1 MSEMAMKLKE
11 KIEAGQLVTGC
22 FVNFYAPVAVEMLGR
37 FGFDFLLL
45 DQEHGCFSQE
55 EMEHMVRAADTV
67 GLSSIVRVDYEKS
80 SVQKA
85 LDLGAAGVQIPMI
98 RTVEDA
104 RRAVSRA
111 KYPPLG
117 GRGVDLYSR
126 AYRLGGF
133 TDCGEYLKCQNQETM
148 VIAQIETPE
157 AAECFEEIMGVPG
170 IDLAFFGALDLS
182 VNLGCPKGPAEEP
195 VQKALEALYRRAGA
209 LSVPTGAVF
218 LNGAMFTS
226 AASAGSR
233 FFVTT
238 LMGAM
243 SAGFA
248 QIMAPVLKY
257 KAEGNDKYD

>member
-1 MSEMAMKLKE
+1 MTMKLKE

-22 FVNFYAPVAVEMLGR
+22 FVNVYAPVAVEMLGR

-45 DQEHGCFSQE
+45 DQEHGCFSPG
-55 EMEHMVRAADTV
+55 EMEHMMRAADMV
-67 GLSSIVRVDYEKS
+67 GLSTIVRVDYENS

-85 LDLGAAGVQIPMI
+85 LDMGAAGVQIPMI
-98 RTVEDA
+98 RTAEDA
-104 RRAVSRA
+104 RKAVSRA
-111 KYPPLG
+111 KYPPWG
-117 GRGVDLYSR
+117 SRGVDLYSR

-133 TDCGEYLKCQNQETM
+133 KDCAEYLNYQNRDTL

-157 AAECFEEIMGVPG
+157 AAEYFEEIMGVPG

-182 VNLGCPKGPAEEP
+182 VNLGYLKGPGEEP
-195 VQKALEALYRRAGA
+195 VKEVLEGLYHRAEA

-218 LNGAMFTS
+218 LSGAIFAHAVS
-226 AASAGSR
+226 SGSR
-233 FFVTT
+233 FLVTT

-248 QIMAPVLKY
+248 QIMTPVIEY
-257 KAEGNDKYD
+257 KTERNDKYD